1 MPRCPYYLA
10 SADLQLGTLYANLA
24 PTEEDAYQAWL
35 LLCRLAAEDPAC
47 LGVLLAGDVRDG
59 RSLHARALERITQ
72 GGELLRARGK
82 KAYFILG
89 NHDRT
94 NPNWVFALRHPALV
108 DLTEAPPP
116 GVAGFH
122 FHPKPALNDLKAKL
136 AGLPPEARI
145 VLLHQSVAEFS
156 AAAQFSDLSL
166 EGLAQYLDPNL
177 ERVVVCGDVHNYG
190 DALNAPGQWVI
201 SPGSAEMTDI
211 DEGARPLRSQRYGP
225 HAGRF
230 QKFYLEIEAET
241 LEWRRV
247 PFRCRPWYFERVRGP
262 EAAQAALER
271 LSAPPYDAGGA
282 IVRLLARGPALDCLR
297 RGLDPAR
304 FLQLQIQEW
313 PEGEDAPEPAG
324 FPEGPADAAP
334 PASRRKAW
342 VLSQVE
348 AELAR
353 DQGLSPGA
361 RDLIEAV
368 LDSHGAGDS
377 TRHDVAHAFHAWAK
391 QRQSDASADPL

>member
-1 MPRCPYYLA
+1 
-10 SADLQLGTLYANLA
+10 
-24 PTEEDAYQAWL
+24 
-35 LLCRLAAEDPAC
+35 
-47 LGVLLAGDVRDG
+47 
-59 RSLHARALERITQ
+59 LHARALERITQ
-72 GGELLRARGK
+72 GGELLHARGK
-82 KAYFILG
+82 KTYVILG

-122 FHPKPALNDLKAKL
+122 FHPKPFLNDLRAKL
-136 AGLPPEARI
+136 AGLPPETRI

-166 EGLAQYLDPNL
+166 QDLAQHLDPNL

-190 DALNAPGQWVI
+190 DALNAPRQWVV

-211 DEGARPLRSQRYGP
+211 DEGSRPVRSERYGP
-225 HAGRF
+225 QAGRF
-230 QKFYLEIEAET
+230 QKFYLEIEPET

-271 LSAPPYDAGGA
+271 LAAPPYDAGGA
-282 IVRLLARGPALDCLR
+282 IVRLLARGPALECLR

-304 FLQLQIQEW
+304 FLQLQIEEW
-313 PEGEDAPEPAG
+313 HEDQDAPG
-324 FPEGPADAAP
+324 PEGPPEGPDAAP
-334 PASRRKAW
+334 PAARRKAW
-342 VLSQVE
+342 VLDQIE
-348 AELAR
+348 TELHQ
-353 DQGLSPGA
+353 DQTLSPGA
-361 RDLIEAV
+361 RRLVEA
-368 LDSHGAGDS
+368 LLEGHGAGDS
-377 TRHDVAHAFHAWAK
+377 TRADVAHAVHAWAT
-391 QRQSDASADPL
+391 QRQTELSADSAETPPRHAPA